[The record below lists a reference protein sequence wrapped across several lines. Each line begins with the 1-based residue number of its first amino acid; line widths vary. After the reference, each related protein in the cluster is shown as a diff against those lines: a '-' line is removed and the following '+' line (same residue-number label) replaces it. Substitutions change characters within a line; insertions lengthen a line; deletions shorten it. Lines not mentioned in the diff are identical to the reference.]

1 MAGWNLAPIVASSFA
16 LAVSAWMIIV
26 GRRLVAAARNSARFA
41 EQAAKSAEV
50 TSNLVASVHKT
61 GSVNQPER
69 AATHE

>member
-26 GRRLVAAARNSARFA
+26 GRKLVTAARDSARLA

-50 TSNLVASVHKT
+50 TSNLLTATQKT
-61 GSVNQPER
+61 GGVRQPER
-69 AATHE
+69 ATTRE

>member
-26 GRRLVAAARNSARFA
+26 GRKLVTAARDSARYA

-50 TSNLVASVHKT
+50 TSNLLTSAQKT
-61 GSVNQPER
+61 GGVKHPER
-69 AATHE
+69 ATTTE